1 MTSLEADMA
10 RKIGEIADEIFV
22 LQEAVKALELD
33 VKGKKGEIE
42 VLKTELLAAAA
53 EENLTLG
60 GGAASKFTIA
70 PKVVPQAVDWD
81 AFYAWMA
88 KKKYFHLLQ
97 RRLTV
102 AGCTELWEQGAKI
115 PGVEKF
121 TTTQVTVKGV

>member
-1 MTSLEADMA
+1 MA
-10 RKIGEIADEIFV
+10 RKIGEIADEIFK
-22 LQEAVKALELD
+22 LQEEVKALELE
-33 VKGKKGEIE
+33 VKGKKGEID
-42 VLKTELLAAAA
+42 VLKQDLLAAAA
-53 EENLTLG
+53 VENLTLG
-60 GGAASKFTIA
+60 GGTASKFKIE

-102 AGCTELWEQGAKI
+102 GGCTELWEQGAKI

-121 TTTQVTVKGV
+121 TTTQVTVKGA